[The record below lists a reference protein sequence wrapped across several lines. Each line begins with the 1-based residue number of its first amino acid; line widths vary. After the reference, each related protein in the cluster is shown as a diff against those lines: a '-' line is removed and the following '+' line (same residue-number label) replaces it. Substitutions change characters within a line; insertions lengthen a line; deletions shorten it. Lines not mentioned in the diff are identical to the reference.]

1 MSSTDP
7 FHDMF
12 PLQSYEGWEPF
23 DLLQMLDTGVVHAAD
38 PVPVSGSSESD
49 DTPRET
55 VDEDASSEQQQ
66 LQHDK
71 LALLQLSNWD
81 QDKTYDEDPPSCIH
95 YLKPKFQRRTYR
107 RA

>member
-55 VDEDASSEQQQ
+55 HFSLMV
-66 LQHDK
+66 LMNVVNK
-71 LALLQLSNWD
+71 
-81 QDKTYDEDPPSCIH
+81 
-95 YLKPKFQRRTYR
+95 KP
-107 RA
+107 